1 MPPTKLTSGN
11 FAGIDLGGTN
21 MQLGVVALGSKG
33 DDAKLIGEAKKKTK
47 AEEGQEGVIGR
58 IIEGLV
64 EACAV
69 AKISIKDLAGVGI
82 GAPGAVDPA
91 DGIVLEAVNLR
102 WKDVA
107 LASVLGKRLGV
118 PVFLD
123 NDVNVAVYGEY
134 RLGAGRGCT
143 DLLGVW
149 VGTGIGGGLILKGE
163 LYYGH
168 FMTSGEIGHTILFP
182 NNPPGHRSL
191 EHNCSRTAI
200 VDRLI
205 RLIESNR
212 KSSLS
217 KLVDGDLERI
227 KSKSVG
233 KAYEDKDPLTVEVV
247 DDAADMLGV
256 AISNAV
262 TLLSLPRVVLG
273 GGFTEALGAPFVER
287 VQANCRRF
295 AFPDRCKK
303 VVVVES
309 ELMDHAG
316 VFGAAMIARER
327 VG

>member
-1 MPPTKLTSGN
+1 MPPTKLVSGN

-21 MQLGVVALGSKG
+21 MQIGVVALGAKP
-33 DDAKLIGEAKKKTK
+33 DDAKIIGESKKKTK
-47 AEEGQEGVIGR
+47 AEEGQDGVIGR
-58 IIEGLV
+58 LIEGLV
-64 EACAV
+64 EACAG
-69 AKISIKDLAGVGI
+69 AKISVKDLAGVGI
-82 GAPGAVDPA
+82 GAPGAVDP
-91 DGIVLEAVNLR
+91 GEGVVLEAVNLR
-102 WKDVA
+102 WKDLA
-107 LASVLGKRLGV
+107 LAALLTKKLGV

-123 NDVNVAVYGEY
+123 NDVNVAVYGEHK
-134 RLGAGRGCT
+134 LGAGRGAS

-149 VGTGIGGGLILKGE
+149 VGTGIGGGLILNNE
-163 LYYGH
+163 LYYGN

-205 RLIESNR
+205 RLIGSNR
-212 KSSLS
+212 KSSLT
-217 KLVDGDLERI
+217 KLVEGDLGKI
-227 KSKSVG
+227 KSKTVA
-233 KAYEDKDPLTVEVV
+233 KAYEDKDPLTIEVV

-256 AISNAV
+256 SISNAV

-287 VQANCRRF
+287 VQASCRRY

-303 VVVVES
+303 VTIVES

-327 VG
+327 GS

>member
-1 MPPTKLTSGN
+1 MPPNKLMAGN

-21 MQLGVVALGSKG
+21 MQLGVVTLGSKG

-47 AEEGQEGVIGR
+47 AEEGQDGVIGR

-64 EACAV
+64 EACAS
-69 AKISIKDLAGVGI
+69 ARISVKDLAGVGI
-82 GAPGAVDPA
+82 GAPGAVDPV

-102 WKDVA
+102 WKDVS
-107 LASVLGKRLGV
+107 LASVLSKRLGV

-123 NDVNVAVYGEY
+123 NDVNVAVYGEF
-134 RLGAGRGCT
+134 RLGAGRGCN
-143 DLLGVW
+143 DMLGVW

-168 FMTSGEIGHTILFP
+168 FMTSGEVGHTILFP

-205 RLIESNR
+205 RLIGSNR
-212 KSSLS
+212 KSSLT
-217 KLVDGDLERI
+217 KLVDGDLDKI
-227 KSKSVG
+227 KSKTVS
-233 KAYEDKDPLTVEVV
+233 KAYEDKDPLTLEIV

-287 VQANCRRF
+287 VQASCRRF

-327 VG
+327 AG